1 MVTRFTPFATLPFET
16 IAKCASSKSDA
27 GASTDILWAETVFR
41 GRAGGFYVDLASNDP
56 RLLSNSHAFDRIYN
70 WSGLCIEPQRQY
82 YAGYVRHRTCT
93 LAQLLVGK
101 GELVHS
107 RLVATDARGPVVS
120 KTFDVD
126 AAPGA
131 RAHKKI
137 TYTNPYARPRTFHLR
152 CTHPLLLH
160 FRPDRLDLPA
170 GGSRPM
176 GLTFEPAEDWER
188 ATRGAGGVRGGP
200 AEVLVFI
207 NDEDDATEECFRI
220 RVNAD
225 PR

>member
-1 MVTRFTPFATLPFET
+1 VVQGGGSTRRVAAFCSHPDELQVSPDRLTLPP
-16 IAKCASSKSDA
+16 
-27 GASTDILWAETVFR
+27 GALTEINLAFR
-41 GRAGGFYVDLASNDP
+41 PLIPGRLDVAVHLVDL
-56 RLLSNSHAFDRIYN
+56 
-70 WSGLCIEPQRQY
+70 E
-82 YAGYVRHRTCT
+82 
-93 LAQLLVGK
+93 K

-126 AAPGA
+126 AAPGT

-137 TYTNPYARPRTFHLR
+137 TYTNPYPRPRTFNLR

-160 FRPDRLDLPA
+160 FRPDKLDLPA

-176 GLTFEPAEDWER
+176 GLTFEPAEDWVR
-188 ATRGAGGVRGGP
+188 AQRGTKGGP

-225 PR
+225 PQ